1 MAATSAPRR
10 RSIRS
15 FVKRSGR
22 LTPGQQRALDQ
33 LWPKYGIPSGEAVLD
48 LPALFPGK
56 SGFVL
61 EIGFGN
67 GESLIEMA
75 AAEPQLGFIG
85 IEVHEPGVGH
95 CLKGLHERGLDNL
108 RLMADDAIDILESRM
123 PPASLDRVQLY
134 FPDPWHKKRHHK
146 RRIVNAR
153 FRDLVARA
161 LKPGGLLHLA
171 TDWQDY
177 AEHMAAELLP
187 DERFENR
194 GDARGY
200 APRPEWR
207 PQTKFERRG
216 LRLGHGVWDLLFR
229 RRQFS
234 LPSPR

>member
-1 MAATSAPRR
+1 MGERQAPRR

-22 LTPGQQRALDQ
+22 LTPGQQQALET
-33 LWPKYGIPSGEAVLD
+33 LWPRYGIDFRDQPLD
-48 LPALFPGK
+48 PAALFPGRRRL
-56 SGFVL
+56 VL

-67 GESLIEMA
+67 GESLLEMA
-75 AAEPQLGFIG
+75 AAEPDAGFIG

-95 CLKGLHERGLDNL
+95 CLKGIADRGLDNL
-108 RLMADDAIDILESRM
+108 RLMAHDAIEVLQQAI

-146 RRIVNAR
+146 RRIVNAE

-177 AEHMAAELLP
+177 AGHMAAELLG
-187 DERFENR
+187 DERFINL
-194 GDARGY
+194 GDRSGWIGK
-200 APRPEWR
+200 PEWR
-207 PQTKFERRG
+207 PETKFERRG
-216 LRLGHGVWDLLFR
+216 KRLGHGVWDLLFR
-229 RRQFS
+229 RR
-234 LPSPR
+234 